1 MKRQRVSQP
10 KRAQRR
16 SPSAPG
22 AGRERWRR
30 WEWLLGLLL
39 VAVTLAAYWPAW
51 FGQPVWDDD
60 AHLPRLDLQSLA
72 GLLRIWAE
80 PGATQQYY
88 PLAFTGFWLQHEL
101 WGDATLGYHLVNIL
115 LHGISA
121 LLLLRI
127 LRRLEVPGAFLA
139 AAIFAL
145 HPVHVE
151 SVAWISEL
159 KNTLSGVFYLGAALA
174 YLGFD
179 RTRGKGLYALALG
192 LFVLGLLTKTAIAT
206 LPAGLLVV
214 FWWKRG
220 RLSWKGD
227 VLPLLPFF
235 VAGLA
240 GGLVTVWAEQRIFGA
255 TGTEFHFS
263 FVERCLIA
271 GRGLWFHLGKLFW
284 PAPLIFMYP
293 RWPISQG
300 VWWQYLFPLAAVLL
314 VAGLCVLARRNR
326 APLAALLFFAG
337 TLFPAL
343 GFFNAYSFRYS
354 FVNDH
359 HQYLA
364 SLGMITLASAGVARL
379 LGRWGMWGKPSGNLL
394 CLALVAL
401 LGVLS
406 WRHAGAFRDDDTLWR
421 DTLARN
427 PGCWMAHHNWAV
439 NLAARGEYG
448 AAEEHYRAGLELYAD
463 AEAHLGLGAVLEAQG
478 KYAEAQV
485 QYLAA
490 LRVKPDYAEAHSNLS
505 SLAVK
510 RGDAQEAARH
520 ASEALHL
527 QPHHAQAHFNLGN
540 ALNLQGDTTNAM
552 AEYSAAIRL
561 KPDYAE
567 AIYNLG
573 CAHFMLG
580 NTDQAAARLGQLVRL
595 QPANAA
601 ARNKLAFV
609 LARSGQTAQAIIQY
623 QGALRLEPESL
634 EALKNLAWLLATHRD
649 AQFRNGPEAA
659 RLAERAVRL
668 TQGRDAAALD
678 ALAAAQAESG
688 DFAGAVA
695 TVDRALALFT
705 APSQAVLRAPLEQR
719 RALYQAGR
727 PCRE

>member
-1 MKRQRVSQP
+1 MKRQRASQP
-10 KRAQRR
+10 KRSQRQP
-16 SPSAPG
+16 PSARG
-22 AGRERWRR
+22 AGREWWRR
-30 WEWLLGLLL
+30 REWLLGLLL

-60 AHLPRLDLQSLA
+60 AHLPRLDLRSLT
-72 GLLRIWAE
+72 GLARIWIE

-88 PLAFTGFWLQHEL
+88 PLAFTAFWFQHKL

-115 LHGISA
+115 LHGVGA
-121 LLLLRI
+121 LLFLRI
-127 LRRLEVPGAFLA
+127 LRRLEVPGALLA

-179 RTRGKGLYALALG
+179 RSRRKGLYALALG
-192 LFVLGLLTKTAIAT
+192 LFVLGLMTKTAIAT
-206 LPAGLLVV
+206 FPAAMLVV

-235 VAGLA
+235 VAGLG

-271 GRGLWFHLGKLFW
+271 GRGIWFHLGKLLW

-293 RWPISQG
+293 RWPISQA
-300 VWWQYLFPLAAVLL
+300 VWWQYLYPLTAALL
-314 VAGLCVLARRNR
+314 IAGLCVLARRNR

-364 SLGMITLASAGVARL
+364 SLGMIALASAGVARV
-379 LGRWGMWGKPSGNLL
+379 LGRWGVWGKPFGNLL
-394 CLALVAL
+394 CGALVVL
-401 LGVLS
+401 LATLS

-421 DTLARN
+421 DTLAKN
-427 PGCWMAHHNWAV
+427 PGCWMAHHNLAV
-439 NLAARGEYG
+439 NLAARGEFA
-448 AAEEHYRAGLELYAD
+448 AAEEHYRAGLALYPD
-463 AEAHLGLGAVLEAQG
+463 AEAHLGLGTVLEAQG
-478 KYAEAQV
+478 KTAEAQA

-490 LRVKPDYAEAHSNLS
+490 VRVKPDYAEAHSNLS

-510 RGDAQEAARH
+510 RGDSQEAIRY
-520 ASEALHL
+520 ASEALRL
-527 QPHHAQAHFNLGN
+527 QPHYAQAHFNLGN
-540 ALNLQGDTTNAM
+540 ALNIQGDTTNAM
-552 AEYSAAIRL
+552 AEYSTAIRL

-567 AIYNLG
+567 ALYNLG

-580 NTDQAAARLGQLVRL
+580 HTDQAAARLGQLVRL

-649 AQFRNGPEAA
+649 AQFRHGPDAA
-659 RLAERAVRL
+659 RLAEQAVRL

-688 DFAGAVA
+688 DFAQAVA
-695 TVDRALALFT
+695 TVDRALALVA
-705 APSQAVLRAPLEQR
+705 APNQAVLRAPLEQR
-719 RALYQAGR
+719 RTLYQAGR
-727 PCRE
+727 PWRE